1 MVLNVL
7 TCSNCWLYAVLFNE
21 WWSHPN
27 VKCKREMIS
36 GNVMSRGF
44 TVCIPLG
51 TISNKSLYRCLLL
64 IVLSCRSLLTV
75 LPEPPTHHSYCS
87 FARRT
92 DPLCP
97 NMLKCVCF
105 IIGLSVSN
113 AASTASIFHKG
124 HSIWSNIIR
133 NTGLN
138 LWLPILVIILH
149 RCIYRQMPSSSSVTD
164 MLLFQAHSGD
174 LNLKYLS
181 Q

>member
-149 RCIYRQMPSSSSVTD
+149 RCIYR
-164 MLLFQAHSGD
+164 
-174 LNLKYLS
+174 
-181 Q
+181 